1 MELDQKSIIST
12 IRHFCTRP
20 FRNFPSISLISPLEL
35 LLGEPICFLLCL
47 YLSFLLSILYL
58 FFEAFPLVFKNNH
71 GFDLQD
77 IGLSFI
83 GLGIGEVGGLLLSG
97 PVVRALTNWFLRGKN
112 RAEELRK
119 PEYKLIP
126 AMLGAI
132 LVPIGMFWFAFT
144 GYPSVPWIV
153 PILSGLPFGWGV
165 ALGIYF

>member
-1 MELDQKSIIST
+1 
-12 IRHFCTRP
+12 
-20 FRNFPSISLISPLEL
+20 
-35 LLGEPICFLLCL
+35 
-47 YLSFLLSILYL
+47 LSFLLAILYL

-97 PVVRALTNWFLRGKN
+97 PVVKGLTNWFLQGKN
-112 RAEELRK
+112 REEELRK
-119 PEYKLIP
+119 PEFRLIP

-144 GYPSVPWIV
+144 VYPSVPWIV

-165 ALGIYF
+165 VLGISF